1 VGDKRKRN
9 ISGKTLK
16 RVVLYLSNSMVPGW
30 VVKVMRRS
38 SRIWMGFSGKNG
50 GARWNGVPL
59 PCVMQMRTIATIVDE
74 L

>member
-1 VGDKRKRN
+1 MVFVHQIESIEG
-9 ISGKTLK
+9 
-16 RVVLYLSNSMVPGW
+16 SMVPGW
-30 VVKVMRRS
+30 VVKVTRRS